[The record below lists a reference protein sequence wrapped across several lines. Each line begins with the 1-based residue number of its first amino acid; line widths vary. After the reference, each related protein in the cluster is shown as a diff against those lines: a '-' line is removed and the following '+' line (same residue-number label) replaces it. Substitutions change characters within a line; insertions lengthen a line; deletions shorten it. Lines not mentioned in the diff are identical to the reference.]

1 MSDPQPTPTGPAKEA
16 AVVVPSRG
24 GAQRLPRLIRAFA
37 AQQDAPPYE
46 VHVVLDGDVDGS
58 AAVLER
64 LRADHPSVDLSW
76 TVFPEN
82 RGRAAALNAGTAA
95 TTGRIVVRCDDDL
108 EPGPHY
114 VRDHVRAHDGGDG
127 GAIGLP
133 RNVLPST
140 AYQRVYGDAADLRHA
155 QEAYALPADQVWR
168 HWAGNVSLPRTLL
181 EQLGGYDEAYRRYG
195 WEDVDLGYRLHAAGY
210 PVRFVRELE
219 TPHHAA
225 AVTTYTK
232 ARRALHS
239 GASRQQFI
247 QAHGAAPL
255 GGDRAPGGLWGL
267 AVRGTGAITTET
279 TLKPM
284 AGAVD
289 ALADRLPKRLAEK
302 LIALV
307 VEGAAETGRAHP
319 ARATRRF

>member
-1 MSDPQPTPTGPAKEA
+1 MSEPALKPTGQPKEA

-37 AQQDAPPYE
+37 AQQDAPPFE
-46 VHVVLDGDVDGS
+46 VHVVLDGDVDDSDHVLRELAS
-58 AAVLER
+58 AC
-64 LRADHPSVDLSW
+64 PNVDLTW

-95 TTGRIVVRCDDDL
+95 TTGRIVIRCDDDL

-114 VRDHVRAHDGGDG
+114 VRDHVQAHAEEVGGV
-127 GAIGLP
+127 IGLP

-140 AYQRVYGDAADLRHA
+140 AYQRVYGDDADRRHA
-155 QEAYALPADQVWR
+155 EEAYALPAHQVWR

-181 EQLGGYDEAYRRYG
+181 EELGGYDESYRRYG
-195 WEDVDLGYRLHAAGY
+195 WEDVDLGYRIHAAGY

-225 AVTTYTK
+225 AVTTYSK

-247 QAHGAAPL
+247 ASHGAAAL

-267 AVRGTGAITTET
+267 TVRGVGAVTTET

-289 ALADRLPKRLAEK
+289 ALADRLPTPVAQK

-307 VEGAAETGRAHP
+307 VQGAAETGRVRP
-319 ARATRRF
+319 ERATRRF